1 MHGEGRPPERLT
13 NRSPQ
18 TGDRAREI
26 TRGFLR
32 DAEPNA
38 SEADVDAVL
47 LGVSE
52 LVSNAVRHAGGVTDF
67 RLDSREG
74 GVLVEVS
81 DASVRRPRTVQ
92 INPSVPGG
100 FGWLLVRELA
110 TDVTVTLRPGEGKT
124 IRASFPLRTA
134 A

>member
-1 MHGEGRPPERLT
+1 MHREGRPPERLT
-13 NRSPQ
+13 SRPPQ
-18 TGDRAREI
+18 SGDRAREM

-32 DAEPNA
+32 VAEPDA
-38 SEADVDAVL
+38 SKADVDAVL

-52 LVSNAVRHAGGVTDF
+52 LVSNAVRHAGGVTGF
-67 RLDSREG
+67 RLAPGDG

-110 TDVTVTLRPGEGKT
+110 TDVTVALRPGEGKT